1 MLRFCDS
8 VHYLL
13 PGTVLVNRW
22 QCNGISLSH
31 SLEFE
36 MHSPIGAQ
44 PYVRLS
50 STMDTD
56 LVPLQ
61 LPKLKLLLLLASHHP
76 PSQCGTGGWMKVF
89 DQCTGAHMRILENNS
104 KNVQTWTNTGKNLNK
119 STCNLNS
126 APGSGQRIEE
136 QQLLPGHCI
145 PE

>member
-56 LVPLQ
+56 LIPLQ
-61 LPKLKLLLLLASHHP
+61 LPKLKRLLLLSPVTILP
-76 PSQCGTGGWMKVF
+76 PFVDGGHCGTGGWMKVF

-126 APGSGQRIEE
+126 APGSGQRI
-136 QQLLPGHCI
+136 PGHCI